1 MSIQRWNA
9 KTDTVQADIVRDL
22 EKAGVKVW
30 VIKQPCD
37 LLCWVRGVWQPLEV
51 KTPYGKKAPKA
62 RKRKDQEKQN
72 AFLAE
77 TNTPVVTS
85 FEEALTAL
93 GLVPSPST
101 SAPCTLKHSLA
112 PSASAAGR

>member
-9 KTDTVQADIVRDL
+9 KTDTVQASIVQGL
-22 EKAGVKVW
+22 ESVGVRVW

-62 RKRKDQEKQN
+62 RKRSDQEKQN

-85 FEEALTAL
+85 LEDALTAL
-93 GLVPSPST
+93 GLASSPNT
-101 SAPCTLKHSLA
+101 SARCTSKLSSVH
-112 PSASAAGR
+112 SASAVGR

>member
-1 MSIQRWNA
+1 MSINRWNA
-9 KTDTVQADIVRDL
+9 KTDKVQSDIVTKL
-22 EKAGVKVW
+22 EQVGVKVW

-37 LLCWVRGVWQPLEV
+37 LLCWVRGVWIPLEV

-62 RKRKDQEKQN
+62 RKRSDQEKQN

-85 FEEALTAL
+85 LEDALIAL
-93 GLVPSPST
+93 GLASSPNT
-101 SAPCTLKHSLA
+101 SVKCSSIHSSVA
-112 PSASAAGR
+112 TASVAGR